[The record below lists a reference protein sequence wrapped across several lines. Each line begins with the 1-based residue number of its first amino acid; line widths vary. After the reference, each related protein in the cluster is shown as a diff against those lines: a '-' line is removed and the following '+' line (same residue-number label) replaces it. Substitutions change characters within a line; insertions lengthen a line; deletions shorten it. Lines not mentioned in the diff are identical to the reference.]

1 MKKFCFLIL
10 SVFMVGA
17 VSAQTSKT
25 SVSGTVVDETGA
37 PMIGAT
43 ITVPGTSLGEATDAS
58 GNFVLNVT
66 PGTERVVVSFIG
78 YKDVVVDIAKGKST
92 KLGTITL
99 VTDSKMLDDVVVTQ
113 SIAVQRKT
121 PVAVASVDFD
131 YIEEKLGGQEFPEVL
146 KSTPGVYA
154 TKGGGGYGDSRINM
168 RGFESSNIAVMING
182 VPINDMEWGGV
193 YWSNWAGLAEVTRS
207 MQTQRGLGAS
217 KVSAPSV
224 GGTINIVTKSL
235 DAKAGG
241 SFAYGIGNDGANQMT
256 FTISSGVTENGW
268 AVTVLGGHKWGNGY
282 IQGTEYNGWN
292 YFVNVSKRIG
302 ANHQLSLTAF
312 GAPQEH
318 WQRNKYDG
326 LTIEGWQRMKQ
337 YMGDDKSPYL
347 YNATYGFDKNGQRRT
362 SAFNKYHKPQ
372 ISLNHQWQINDHS
385 SLSSVI
391 YASIASG
398 YGYGGDGTSEYS
410 GSWYGSNNGVLNMQF
425 RKADGTFDYG
435 AIQELNAASA
445 TGSQMVMAKSIN
457 DHQWYGMLS
466 TYTNQ
471 LTDNLELS
479 AGIDLRYYVGEHTKI
494 ITDLYDGAYY
504 IDRYRQNVQARY
516 NSAANDPE
524 WVYKKLGVGDNIY
537 RDYDGNVLQEGLFAQ
552 LEYSSPR
559 WTAFV
564 SGSLSNTGY
573 WRYDRFYY
581 DADHARSETVNF
593 LGGTIKGGVNFNID
607 RYNNVFA
614 NIGYI
619 SRAPF
624 FSGGAFLNSTISN
637 ATNPDAVNE
646 KIFSA
651 EIGYGFKSPKFA
663 LNLNAY
669 YTMWMDKTMTASGK
683 DYQYE
688 LDGATVTDRPKI
700 NLQGVDARH
709 MGIELDFVA
718 RPAKWLDING
728 MLSWGDWQWNSNA
741 TGFWYNEAGQPMAD
755 TKGTIATATGVTEW
769 TPEIGDLYGVTQ
781 DKFKPHAVTKVN
793 LKGVKVGDSAQ
804 TTALIGATFKPLKG
818 MRIGLDWSVFARNYA
833 NYAISNPSMND
844 TANYKT
850 PWEIPWG
857 NQFDFNI
864 SYGFKVGSCRATVY
878 GNINNLFDQ
887 EYITDAYDGATHDW
901 DSAYRVFYAFGRTF
915 TVRLKLNF

>member
-1 MKKFCFLIL
+1 M
-10 SVFMVGA
+10 
-17 VSAQTSKT
+17 
-25 SVSGTVVDETGA
+25 
-37 PMIGAT
+37 
-43 ITVPGTSLGEATDAS
+43 
-58 GNFVLNVT
+58 
-66 PGTERVVVSFIG
+66 
-78 YKDVVVDIAKGKST
+78 
-92 KLGTITL
+92 
-99 VTDSKMLDDVVVTQ
+99 
-113 SIAVQRKT
+113 
-121 PVAVASVDFD
+121 
-131 YIEEKLGGQEFPEVL
+131 L

-268 AVTVLGGHKWGNGY
+268 AVTVLGGHKWGKGY

-516 NSAANDPE
+516 NSAANDP
-524 WVYKKLGVGDNIY
+524 
-537 RDYDGNVLQEGLFAQ
+537 
-552 LEYSSPR
+552 
-559 WTAFV
+559 
-564 SGSLSNTGY
+564 SGYT
-573 WRYDRFYY
+573 
-581 DADHARSETVNF
+581 RSW
-593 LGGTIKGGVNFNID
+593 
-607 RYNNVFA
+607 A
-614 NIGYI
+614 
-619 SRAPF
+619 
-624 FSGGAFLNSTISN
+624 
-637 ATNPDAVNE
+637 
-646 KIFSA
+646 
-651 EIGYGFKSPKFA
+651 
-663 LNLNAY
+663 
-669 YTMWMDKTMTASGK
+669 
-683 DYQYE
+683 
-688 LDGATVTDRPKI
+688 
-700 NLQGVDARH
+700 
-709 MGIELDFVA
+709 
-718 RPAKWLDING
+718 
-728 MLSWGDWQWNSNA
+728 
-741 TGFWYNEAGQPMAD
+741 
-755 TKGTIATATGVTEW
+755 
-769 TPEIGDLYGVTQ
+769 
-781 DKFKPHAVTKVN
+781 
-793 LKGVKVGDSAQ
+793 
-804 TTALIGATFKPLKG
+804 
-818 MRIGLDWSVFARNYA
+818 
-833 NYAISNPSMND
+833 
-844 TANYKT
+844 
-850 PWEIPWG
+850 
-857 NQFDFNI
+857 
-864 SYGFKVGSCRATVY
+864 
-878 GNINNLFDQ
+878 
-887 EYITDAYDGATHDW
+887 
-901 DSAYRVFYAFGRTF
+901 
-915 TVRLKLNF
+915 